1 MEFEIMTW
9 LVVKDNQSIKEVD
22 LVMNFKY
29 GPKDDVYNKGDEKT
43 VSMERGLKDGFL
55 QWQ

>member
-1 MEFEIMTW
+1 
-9 LVVKDNQSIKEVD
+9 VVKDNQSIKEVD
-22 LVMNFKY
+22 LVMSFKY